1 MPDKKQHITRTTKD
15 VLAYIIQYKTRT
27 GGASPSIREIGD
39 ACNLQ
44 STSAV
49 HYHLERL
56 QDAGLIDRD
65 PHLARN
71 IRVVGETWSCPS
83 SQAAN
88 A

>member
-15 VLAYIIQYKTRT
+15 VLAYIIQHKTLP

-39 ACNLQ
+39 ACHLQ

-71 IRVVGETWSCPS
+71 IRVAGETWSCP
-83 SQAAN
+83 QAAS

>member
-15 VLAYIIQYKTRT
+15 VLAYIIQHKTLT

-39 ACNLQ
+39 ACHLQ

-71 IRVVGETWSCPS
+71 IRVAGETWSCP
-83 SQAAN
+83 QAAS